1 MAGQPTVR
9 FRVHVA
15 ARPRGV
21 ISVEILFDPSRTWGD
36 LDAFHLNGTVGGQ
49 AFRGPLTRTGSS
61 WSLLLGPSWCRAPG
75 FAPGDEVDVVMT
87 PEGPSSSSMGEDVR
101 AAFAAEPEA
110 ARFFDSLATFYRN
123 NFARSIEAAKRPE
136 TRARRLAE
144 MIDLLKQRQRER

>member
-21 ISVEILFDPSRTWGD
+21 ISV
-36 LDAFHLNGTVGGQ
+36 
-49 AFRGPLTRTGSS
+49 
-61 WSLLLGPSWCRAPG
+61 APG

-110 ARFFDSLATFYRN
+110 AHFFDSLATFYRN